1 MAKQLQILSDGLF
14 ELLLLLDRVGVV
26 KQNNEFAIKCLVGK
40 IAVEKSGFGM
50 VDVQVFPV
58 FS

>member
-26 KQNNEFAIKCLVGK
+26 KQNNEFAIN
-40 IAVEKSGFGM
+40 ASGAK
-50 VDVQVFPV
+50 
-58 FS
+58 